1 MERQPG
7 AYVLI
12 DGELQPDLNDEA
24 MAARQPKEEKPRK
37 TKTVPDPTPA
47 EVANVKE

>member
-1 MERQPG
+1 MERPAG
-7 AYVLI
+7 AYIEVN
-12 DGELQPDLNDEA
+12 GELLPDLNDEA
-24 MAARQPKEEKPRK
+24 MAARQPKEEKPKK